1 MMILE
6 FLRDDHRKC
15 DSAFADT
22 ESAVAKGDLATAR
35 EAFER
40 FNSETLHHFA
50 MEEEILFP
58 AFEQRSGMQ
67 GGPTQVMRMEHEQVR
82 GLLERMRTALDNG
95 DSNGFL
101 GMAESMMIL
110 LQQHNMKEEQMLY
123 PACDH
128 TLQGDASLVIDEMK
142 AL

>member
-1 MMILE
+1 MILE

-15 DSAFADT
+15 DAAFAET
-22 ESAVAKGDLATAR
+22 ESAVAKGDLTEASA
-35 EAFER
+35 AFER
-40 FNSETLHHFA
+40 FNSETLHHFT
-50 MEEEILFP
+50 MEEAVLFP

-67 GGPTQVMRMEHEQVR
+67 GGPTHVMRMEHQQVR
-82 GLLERMRTALDNG
+82 GLLERMRMALDSG
-95 DSNGFL
+95 DANGFL

-123 PACDH
+123 PACDN
-128 TLQGDASLVIDEMK
+128 TLQGDASLVVDEMK

>member
-1 MMILE
+1 MILE

-15 DSAFADT
+15 DSTFADA
-22 ESAVAKGDLATAR
+22 EAAVAKGDLAAAMT
-35 EAFER
+35 AFER
-40 FNSETLHHFA
+40 FNAETLHHFA
-50 MEEEILFP
+50 MEEEVLFP
-58 AFEQRSGMQ
+58 AYEQRSGML
-67 GGPTQVMRMEHEQVR
+67 GGPTQMMRMEHQQVR
-82 GLLERMRTALDNG
+82 SLLERMRTSLDSEDPNA
-95 DSNGFL
+95 FL

-128 TLQGDASLVIDEMK
+128 ILQSDAALVVDEMK